1 MTRLSV
7 IIPTLNEA
15 EYLPSLLKSLS
26 EQTITPYEI
35 IVADADSNDSTRE
48 FAKKYNAR
56 IVGGG
61 MPGAGRN
68 AGANIAQGDIF
79 LFLDADV
86 LPPPNFIEYALDEF
100 QRNNFAVATCP
111 VEAISDDIK
120 DNILMDATN
129 LYMQLIIPVSPRA
142 PGFCI
147 FIRRDVHFAINGFD
161 ETLKMSE
168 DHDYVRRASKHGK
181 FGLLKNIKIPVSMRR
196 LRKEGVVSL
205 ALKYLW
211 CEMYALAGKPIRS
224 MPFEY
229 EFGAFQSVK
238 SSKTKLLLDVEE
250 LRNILGEFENPI
262 LRMSNAGLE
271 QLNLLANLSPI
282 SFAAQRIQLLLKKHD
297 AEILEQYLKRRLA
310 ILAQHKRLTASLH
323 KARNTFKEII
333 QIVDIDWLHDLFGT
347 NKSIDDSDDET

>member
-15 EYLPSLLKSLS
+15 EYLPGLLESLS
-26 EQTITPYEI
+26 KQTIAPYEI

-48 FAKKYNAR
+48 FAKKYNAH
-56 IVGGG
+56 IIDGG
-61 MPGAGRN
+61 MPGTGRN
-68 AGANIAQGDIF
+68 AGASVAQGDIF

-100 QRNNFAVATCP
+100 QRNNFAVATCL
-111 VEAISDDIK
+111 VEAISDDVK
-120 DNILMDATN
+120 DSILMDATN

-181 FGLLKNIKIPVSMRR
+181 FGLLKDIKIPVSMRR

-211 CEMYALAGKPIRS
+211 CEMHALAGRPIRS
-224 MPFEY
+224 LPFEY
-229 EFGAFQSVK
+229 EFGTFQSVK
-238 SSKTKLLLDVEE
+238 SSKTKLLLDVEK
-250 LRNILGEFENPI
+250 LRNTLGKFENPI
-262 LRMSNAGLE
+262 LSMSNAGLE
-271 QLNLLANLSPI
+271 QLNLLTNLSPKK
-282 SFAAQRIQLLLKKHD
+282 FVTQRINLLLEKHD
-297 AEILEQYLKRRLA
+297 AEIMEQYLKRRLA
-310 ILAQHKRLTASLH
+310 ILAQHKRLTISLH
-323 KARNTFKEII
+323 KARNKFKEII
-333 QIVDIDWLHDLFGT
+333 QIVDTDWLYGLFGT
-347 NKSIDDSDDET
+347 NKPIDDSDDET